1 MELKRDDV
9 ALVDRVE
16 VNNIV
21 VQDIID
27 MNHLVEKGIVTI
39 KVGQKYYIPT
49 ISGDCFSS
57 LRIGKNEYFNQFE
70 YSIGVEG
77 YIYARLQ
84 LSVEYDEFHNLNC
97 MSCMELKERLICI
110 KEYLERE
117 YGIIIEVSNARIIKM
132 EINKTIVLD
141 YSYER
146 YHRVLHLMSHNLP
159 GRLRLKGEGDY
170 KSKDSSPGTT
180 KRECKPQYLQTIS
193 KGSGKRGIHI
203 EVYDKKAQL
212 KRDYKINLGH
222 ECLRFELTLNSP
234 KKVRDALGTD
244 IIAKLSDERVNEYF
258 NDFISENIDIPRR
271 KYMESCR
278 TELKKTFKACYTS
291 RGRNWVYEL
300 LLLLYDAEISRD
312 GIPVLLDI
320 KQVVEMLPEINKI
333 DRKWRSRM
341 KKRLYDSGSICGGS
355 KRLQVFFSKDDT
367 KYEELV
373 CKLLNRNAL

>member
-1 MELKRDDV
+1 M
-9 ALVDRVE
+9 
-16 VNNIV
+16 
-21 VQDIID
+21 
-27 MNHLVEKGIVTI
+27 
-39 KVGQKYYIPT
+39 
-49 ISGDCFSS
+49 
-57 LRIGKNEYFNQFE
+57 
-70 YSIGVEG
+70 
-77 YIYARLQ
+77 
-84 LSVEYDEFHNLNC
+84 
-97 MSCMELKERLICI
+97 
-110 KEYLERE
+110 
-117 YGIIIEVSNARIIKM
+117 
-132 EINKTIVLD
+132 
-141 YSYER
+141 
-146 YHRVLHLMSHNLP
+146 
-159 GRLRLKGEGDY
+159 
-170 KSKDSSPGTT
+170 
-180 KRECKPQYLQTIS
+180 
-193 KGSGKRGIHI
+193 
-203 EVYDKKAQL
+203 
-212 KRDYKINLGH
+212 GH